1 MKYRN
6 KPVVIDGI
14 RFASRAEG
22 RFYGNLKLLESAGE
36 VSNITCHPRFPIVI
50 NDIHVCWVVLDFA
63 YVTRDGAFHMVDVK
77 GKDNAL
83 SKLKRK
89 LVEAAH
95 GFKVEIAK

>member
-6 KPVVIDGI
+6 KPIVIDGI
-14 RFASRAEG
+14 RFASQAEG
-22 RFYGNLKLLESAGE
+22 RFYGNLKLLEAAGHL
-36 VSNITCHPRFPIVI
+36 SNITCHPRFPILI
-50 NDIHVCWVVLDFA
+50 NDIHVCFVVLGFA
-63 YVTRDGAFHMVDVK
+63 YVTRDGKFHVVDVK